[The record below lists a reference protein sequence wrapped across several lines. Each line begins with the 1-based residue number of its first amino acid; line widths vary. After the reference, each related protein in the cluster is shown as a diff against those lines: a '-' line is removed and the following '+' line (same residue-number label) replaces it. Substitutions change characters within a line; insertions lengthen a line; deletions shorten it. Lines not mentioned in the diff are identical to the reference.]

1 MEFFPG
7 KPTLVVDY
15 AHTPD
20 ALEKMLLALRPHASG
35 RLICV
40 CGCGGDRDRGKRP
53 LMAQAASRFS
63 DLVWFTSDN
72 PRSEDPQRIID
83 DMTAGL
89 ESSAGVNVC
98 VDRRS
103 AIEQAVAHAAADD
116 LVVIAGKG
124 HEDYQEVTG
133 RRLPFSDRLIAAQLS
148 RSNFGDPRPGRVDE
162 ESRST

>member
-1 MEFFPG
+1 
-7 KPTLVVDY
+7 
-15 AHTPD
+15 
-20 ALEKMLLALRPHASG
+20 
-35 RLICV
+35 
-40 CGCGGDRDRGKRP
+40 
-53 LMAQAASRFS
+53 
-63 DLVWFTSDN
+63 VWFTSDN

-89 ESSAGVNVC
+89 ENSAGVNVC

-148 RSNFGDPRPGRVDE
+148 QSNFGDPRPGRVDE